1 MTLRPILL
9 LAALL
14 LGACTSTVPSA
25 ALIAIQPPESLEALR
40 TDLRARQESA
50 PENADLAIALA
61 RVELR
66 LGHLEEAE
74 PMAIEVLTL
83 VRDSGQP
90 DAAAIT
96 GSLIAAIRYEQGR
109 LGEMEAEVRELAD
122 QLPAVP
128 FFRALLALCQCQL
141 GRFEDAR
148 SSFAPLREDPGRQI
162 FDYYAA
168 PTAALLAMV
177 ASELGDAEAA
187 ARIAGIIAPYADQ
200 VASHPMA
207 WFGSYQH
214 HMALLCTTME
224 RFAEAEAYFL
234 DAAATHKRLGSP
246 TWLTRTRLECGR
258 MLVRRDGPGDA
269 ARGRDLLL
277 KVLDDARTIG
287 TAGIER
293 QAAAL
298 LS

>member
-1 MTLRPILL
+1 
-9 LAALL
+9 
-14 LGACTSTVPSA
+14 
-25 ALIAIQPPESLEALR
+25 
-40 TDLRARQESA
+40 
-50 PENADLAIALA
+50 
-61 RVELR
+61 
-66 LGHLEEAE
+66 
-74 PMAIEVLTL
+74 
-83 VRDSGQP
+83 
-90 DAAAIT
+90 
-96 GSLIAAIRYEQGR
+96 
-109 LGEMEAEVRELAD
+109 
-122 QLPAVP
+122 
-128 FFRALLALCQCQL
+128 
-141 GRFEDAR
+141 
-148 SSFAPLREDPGRQI
+148 
-162 FDYYAA
+162 
-168 PTAALLAMV
+168 MV

-224 RFAEAEAYFL
+224 RYAEAEAYFL

-298 LS
+298 LT